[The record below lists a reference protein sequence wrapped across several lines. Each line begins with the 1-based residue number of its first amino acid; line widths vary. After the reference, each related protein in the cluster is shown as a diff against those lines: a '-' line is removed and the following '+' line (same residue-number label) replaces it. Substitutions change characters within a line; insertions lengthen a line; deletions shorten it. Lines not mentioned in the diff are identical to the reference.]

1 MDNDLQVW
9 LTQLQQAA
17 QVNFEERD
25 TIRDQVLRKSREL
38 IRICSS
44 AIRAGHR
51 EQWDEAHAQL
61 AQANAVGKEMQA
73 MVAPY
78 PDLVYAG
85 YVQDA
90 LKELVEARLTLALLL
105 GGPYP
110 DLETLDIPYATYLN
124 GVCEAASELRRR
136 CLNVMRR
143 GEMKEAERLL
153 NTMDAIYEML
163 MGFGYPDA
171 ISGGLRRRVDQ
182 LRGVLERTRGDLTNS
197 LQMYRL
203 WQALQTQ
210 QQETNPMEEHL
221 AYE

>member
-1 MDNDLQVW
+1 MDNDLQAW

-17 QVNFEERD
+17 QANFEERD

-38 IRICSS
+38 IRICSG

-61 AQANAVGKEMQA
+61 AQANA
-73 MVAPY
+73 
-78 PDLVYAG
+78 
-85 YVQDA
+85 
-90 LKELVEARLTLALLL
+90 
-105 GGPYP
+105 
-110 DLETLDIPYATYLN
+110 
-124 GVCEAASELRRR
+124 
-136 CLNVMRR
+136 MRR

-203 WQALQTQ
+203 WQALQTHS
-210 QQETNPMEEHL
+210 QETNPMEEHL
-221 AYE
+221 TYE